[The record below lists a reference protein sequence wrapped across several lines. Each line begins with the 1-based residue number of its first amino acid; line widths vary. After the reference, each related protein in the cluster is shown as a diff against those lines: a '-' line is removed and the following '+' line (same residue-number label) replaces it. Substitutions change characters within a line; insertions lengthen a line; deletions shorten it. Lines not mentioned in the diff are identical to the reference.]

1 MNLIKYFLG
10 LLLFFSCQSPLPP
23 DVSGCMDRAACN
35 YNKLATIDDGSCA
48 YSELNYDCNGEC
60 SIQIDCAG
68 ICGGISYNDNCDVCD
83 SDTANDCTND
93 CLGVPGGN
101 AVRDCAGICQGNAY
115 KDCGNHCC
123 VEVYV
128 YNLDGI
134 TFKVSASKGL
144 DHITYYDE
152 IKSFPFIYDPY
163 LLNVFDVNEIKY
175 SFMGGID
182 FSLNDDTNFSFSY
195 ETYNIKGSLDYIL
208 SNEKIS
214 GGELINPLYLYS
226 IERNGEE
233 EVIDKISI
241 EINTSLN
248 NNFNSSLSFIYNIY
262 EQKEVFMPVYLIEQV
277 NTYSRGKLDVTIG
290 GTFEIENYG
299 LNFNGQMFKMSS
311 YIDIFSDMSYQ
322 VSDNLNVSVIRSPK
336 SSVKNPPFIPYCFIG
351 GIVLGSSLTKSLD
364 TLLVA
369 ITCILCSSRSY
380 NPGNFLTSFFV
391 SLSILVTNG
400 NLSLAA
406 SLKAVIISCSSP
418 ILLSGSPT

>member
-1 MNLIKYFLG
+1 L
-10 LLLFFSCQSPLPP
+10 
-23 DVSGCMDRAACN
+23 
-35 YNKLATIDDGSCA
+35 
-48 YSELNYDCNGEC
+48 
-60 SIQIDCAG
+60 
-68 ICGGISYNDNCDVCD
+68 
-83 SDTANDCTND
+83 
-93 CLGVPGGN
+93 
-101 AVRDCAGICQGNAY
+101 
-115 KDCGNHCC
+115 
-123 VEVYV
+123 
-128 YNLDGI
+128 
-134 TFKVSASKGL
+134 
-144 DHITYYDE
+144 
-152 IKSFPFIYDPY
+152 PFIYDPY

-322 VSDNLNVSVIRSPK
+322 VSDNLNVYIKINNILNRYNERFFMYPDQGTS
-336 SSVKNPPFIPYCFIG
+336 FMG
-351 GIVLGSSLTKSLD
+351 GIKW
-364 TLLVA
+364 
-369 ITCILCSSRSY
+369 
-380 NPGNFLTSFFV
+380 NF
-391 SLSILVTNG
+391 
-400 NLSLAA
+400 
-406 SLKAVIISCSSP
+406 
-418 ILLSGSPT
+418 